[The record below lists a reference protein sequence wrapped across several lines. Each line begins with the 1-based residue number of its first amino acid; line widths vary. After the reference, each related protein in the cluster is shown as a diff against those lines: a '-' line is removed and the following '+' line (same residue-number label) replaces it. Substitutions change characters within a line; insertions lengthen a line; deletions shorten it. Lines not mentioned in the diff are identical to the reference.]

1 MMDDDD
7 DFALLKQLGARARE
21 QRKGPAAEA
30 PALDAAAQERIEA
43 RLLERV
49 RDSLA
54 HERAAPKP
62 ARVVHPRRWMFAA
75 APLAAA
81 AALVVFVATRGT
93 SVSATTPA
101 YEMSLVSVTGMRDPA
116 SAKVDSANFVLDPAG
131 ELELLARPALPV
143 KDAHARAF
151 LVRSGD
157 VKPWLVPL
165 QVSDEGAVRITGM
178 TRLLFPTTTEP
189 YDVVLF
195 VAATDVLPSDDD
207 ARRIAL
213 GADPAP
219 ETAPKYRVI
228 RGHVTF
234 VEKK

>member
-21 QRKGPAAEA
+21 RRAEPVA
-30 PALDAAAQERIEA
+30 EVATLDAAAEERIEG

-49 RDSLA
+49 RDPLA

-62 ARVVHPRRWMFAA
+62 ARVVHLRRWMFAA

-81 AALVVFVATRGT
+81 AALIVFVATRGT
-93 SVSATTPA
+93 SIAATPA
-101 YEMSLVSVTGMRDPA
+101 YEMSLVSVAGMRDPA
-116 SAKVDSANFVLDPAG
+116 SAKVDPANFVLDPAG

-157 VKPWLVPL
+157 VKPWLAPL
-165 QVSDEGAVRITGM
+165 QMSDEGAVRITGM

-195 VAATDVLPSDDD
+195 VAAADVLPSDDV

-213 GADPAP
+213 GAEPA
-219 ETAPKYRVI
+219 AGAKYRVI
-228 RGHVTF
+228 RAHVTF
-234 VEKK
+234 IEKK